1 MSTSDS
7 LRNNSA
13 PSSRVF
19 REENPRPTSNLG
31 EVRYHAPRKPLFPP
45 WLLPWLPAIVWSVLI
60 FFASTDTFS
69 ASHTR
74 MVIEPV
80 LRWFLPYLSDDQL
93 DHIHFLIRKCA
104 HFSEY
109 FVFYLLLYRG
119 IRAGRK
125 GWHWS
130 WAFAAWF
137 IAAAYSALDEIHQSF
152 VASRT
157 ASAWDSLLDSTGA
170 LVALFVLFFF
180 YRLFRRAASV

>member
-7 LRNNSA
+7 WRNSRTA
-13 PSSRVF
+13 P
-19 REENPRPTSNLG
+19 NLH
-31 EVRYHAPRKPLFPP
+31 EVRYRVPRKPLLPP
-45 WLLPWLPAIVWSVLI
+45 ALVAWLPALLWSAVI

-69 ASHTR
+69 AYHTG

-80 LRWFLPYLSDDQL
+80 LRWLISTLSEPQFE
-93 DHIHFLIRKCA
+93 HIHFLIRKSA
-104 HFSEY
+104 HFTEY
-109 FVFYLLLYRG
+109 FIFYLLLYRG
-119 IRAGRK
+119 IRAGRT

-137 IAAAYSALDEIHQSF
+137 IAAAYSCLDEIHQSF

-170 LVALFVLFFF
+170 LAALFVLFLF
-180 YRLFRRAASV
+180 YRLFRRATPVTPIP